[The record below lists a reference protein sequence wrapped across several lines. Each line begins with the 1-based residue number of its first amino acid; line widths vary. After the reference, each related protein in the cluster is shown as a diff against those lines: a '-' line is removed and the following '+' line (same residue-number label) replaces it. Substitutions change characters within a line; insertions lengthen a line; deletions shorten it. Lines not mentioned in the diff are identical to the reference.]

1 MSTLFYLPTLHK
13 QRKVKVLTLKKEN
26 ASMNWLTLLEEAGE
40 FATVQTVTNTKKNT
54 YSIMEQNKSIENRQM
69 K

>member
-1 MSTLFYLPTLHK
+1 
-13 QRKVKVLTLKKEN
+13 
-26 ASMNWLTLLEEAGE
+26 MNWLTLLEEAGE